1 MVTPSLTLSPYL
13 WNIGL
18 SIQIENMILDHE
30 STDVTLFSTEKSIG
44 ILAQC
49 EKSDLFLTTLYMYRV
64 WLVNRPWQF

>member
-1 MVTPSLTLSPYL
+1 
-13 WNIGL
+13 
-18 SIQIENMILDHE
+18 MILDHE